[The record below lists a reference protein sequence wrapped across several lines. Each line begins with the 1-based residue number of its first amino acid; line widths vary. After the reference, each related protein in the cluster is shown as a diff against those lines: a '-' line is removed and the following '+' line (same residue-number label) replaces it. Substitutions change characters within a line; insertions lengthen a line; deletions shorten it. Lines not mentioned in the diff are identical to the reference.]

1 MENIIAPSILA
12 ADFTNLER
20 EIKMLNNSQA
30 DWIHVDVMD
39 GVFVPNISIGLPV
52 ISQVKKIAQKPLDV
66 HLMIIQPERYIADFK
81 KAGADILT
89 IHLEACSHLHRA
101 VQEIKS
107 LGMKAGISLN
117 PHTSSLLLEN
127 IIQDIDMVLIMS
139 VNPGFGGQAFI
150 ENTYKKISQTREL
163 IEKRNSKAIIEVDG
177 GIDGSNAEKLIVAGA
192 TALVTGSFVF
202 KSHDPSKAISQLK
215 DLNFKD

>member
-1 MENIIAPSILA
+1 MGNIIAPSILA

-20 EIKMLNNSQA
+20 EIKMLNSSKA

-39 GVFVPNISIGLPV
+39 GVFVPNITIGLPV
-52 ISQVKKIAQKPLDV
+52 ISQIKKHAQKPLDV
-66 HLMIIQPERYIADFK
+66 HLMIVQPERYIGDFK

-101 VQEIKS
+101 VQKIKS

-177 GIDGSNAEKLIVAGA
+177 GIDGSNAEKLIIAGA

-202 KSHDPSKAISQLK
+202 KSDDPAKAIAQLK